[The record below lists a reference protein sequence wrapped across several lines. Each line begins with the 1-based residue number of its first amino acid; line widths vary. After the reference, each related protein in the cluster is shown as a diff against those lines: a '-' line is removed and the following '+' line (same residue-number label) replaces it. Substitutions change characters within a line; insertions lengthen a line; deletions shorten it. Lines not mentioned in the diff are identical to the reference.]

1 MFALRAWL
9 PRAAV
14 RAYSTAPPTA
24 HPLVASLRTALKQS
38 MLARTPDRTAVIKS
52 ILAEIQTAAHSAG
65 SAPSPLKTLASAISK
80 RLDAAQTFRSSTP
93 PRSDLADQYEH
104 EAEVLREFVPKK
116 GAAMSPEEL
125 KKVVTQV
132 LEENEVKKA
141 VGKDIGRIISLTM
154 ERTGDRVE
162 AKDVAAMVRST
173 ELP

>member
-1 MFALRAWL
+1 MLTLKRSLDTLASPLIAIRLLSVIVMDDEL
-9 PRAAV
+9 P
-14 RAYSTAPPTA
+14 
-24 HPLVASLRTALKQS
+24 Q
-38 MLARTPDRTAVIKS
+38 S

-65 SAPSPLKTLASAISK
+65 SSPSPLKTLASAISK
-80 RLDAAQTFRSSTP
+80 RIDAAQTFRSSTP
-93 PRSDLADQYEH
+93 PRSDLAEQYEK

-116 GAAMSPEEL
+116 GEAMSSEEL

-132 LEENEVKKA
+132 LHDNGIQKA

-154 ERTGDRVE
+154 ERTGDRAE

>member
-1 MFALRAWL
+1 M
-9 PRAAV
+9 
-14 RAYSTAPPTA
+14 
-24 HPLVASLRTALKQS
+24 ASGCDTIISAITTDDECTQ
-38 MLARTPDRTAVIKS
+38 S

-65 SAPSPLKTLASAISK
+65 SSPSPLKTLASAISK
-80 RLDAAQTFRSSTP
+80 RIDAAQTFRSSTP
-93 PRSDLADQYEH
+93 PRSDLAEQYEK

-116 GAAMSPEEL
+116 GEAMSSAEL

-132 LEENEVKKA
+132 LQENGIQQA

-154 ERTGDRVE
+154 ERTGDRAE